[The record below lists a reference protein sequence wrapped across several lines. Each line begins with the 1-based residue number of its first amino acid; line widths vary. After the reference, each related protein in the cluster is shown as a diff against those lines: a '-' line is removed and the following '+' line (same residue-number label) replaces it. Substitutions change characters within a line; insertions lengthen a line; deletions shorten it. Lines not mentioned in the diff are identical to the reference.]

1 VSALVDDRPE
11 LNTLEGAEASL
22 AEQVEALVMQVTR
35 LEDKL
40 SPVLEQ
46 SPEAGRGNSEKTAN
60 PSFGTSKHLRF
71 LSQTYDIIEATKER
85 IERLRNRLE
94 M

>member
-1 VSALVDDRPE
+1 MDERPE
-11 LNTLEGAEASL
+11 EVSTLECAESAL
-22 AEQVEALVMQVTR
+22 AEQVEALVMAVTR

-46 SPEAGRGNSEKTAN
+46 SPEANRGSSEKIAK

-71 LSQTYDIIEATKER
+71 LSQTHEIVELTKER
-85 IERLRNRLE
+85 IQRLRDRLE